1 MILPL
6 LQLQTP
12 GFQTEIIV
20 ENGMSGSD
28 PPTDEKARLIQ
39 SISKILSIS
48 PNFTHTIL

>member
-20 ENGMSGSD
+20 ENGMFGSD
-28 PPTDEKARLIQ
+28 QPTDENAR
-39 SISKILSIS
+39 
-48 PNFTHTIL
+48 